1 MMSSPLLEDR
11 DAAELTVFLVPAG
24 RDRYELYSEMPEEAV
39 DEVEISEG
47 FLRRWTRTA
56 TIKWRELVDLARH
69 GTPGGRF
76 ARWRDTLVC
85 HLAESIAEQ
94 RTLWALRKAT
104 AAIVRYPATT
114 GPEVARA
121 ALNRVLA
128 EARRHHG
135 RWLVI
140 DLILL
145 LITGPL
151 FFFVPGPNVIS
162 WYFFFRVLGH
172 QLSWRGARQAID
184 GVAWVLLPD
193 QSLGELAALV
203 DVPRAARAR
212 KVEAIAARLNLPR
225 LSAFFDRVAVPSS

>member
-1 MMSSPLLEDR
+1 MMSPRLLQDR
-11 DAAELTVFLVPAG
+11 ESAELTVFLVPAG

-39 DEVEISEG
+39 DEAEVSDG

-69 GTPGGRF
+69 GTAAGRI

-104 AAIVRYPATT
+104 AAIVRYPTT
-114 GPEVARA
+114 TSPEVARV

-135 RWLVI
+135 WWLVI

-172 QLSWRGARQAID
+172 LLSWRGARQAID
-184 GVAWVLLPD
+184 VVAWVLLPD